1 MNHIVVALLVAGL
14 ASALARLPSGA
25 PLDEKKAFL
34 LAVLTRDSSAI
45 PFAAYD
51 GRRWKSP
58 WPDSRA
64 IEMPIS
70 IDNVDKDWWGIGHRP
85 ERMTLWSGGK
95 RMGEVALTQL
105 AMIKSLC
112 TTRLAVK
119 TDYKPRELA
128 PPRLKAP
135 YPKDGLLVAGDIP
148 VETIDIVEPGSA
160 EWNRTLILLT
170 DKFNKVE
177 TAAARSFMAW
187 RHPFDERQRRAQPIK
202 IEAIYRAPD
211 EKPGWTTYFV
221 EAVREYPARPAD
233 GGCGIVTTGHA
244 WMHLG
249 PKDEAKLEVSAQV
262 TYCDRKGV
270 VYMLPFGLIRN
281 GDRNAWVFQVSGFE
295 GEAYRVVDPD
305 KDGTVLLTSFHAG
318 SCPE

>member
-1 MNHIVVALLVAGL
+1 MKYVMAAMIAVGL
-14 ASALARLPSGA
+14 ASAGA
-25 PLDEKKAFL
+25 PVPAGTLLDEKKTFL
-34 LAVLTRDSSAI
+34 LAVLTRDGYAI

-51 GRRWKSP
+51 GTRWKSP
-58 WPDSRA
+58 WPESRA
-64 IEMPIS
+64 VEMPIS

-85 ERMTLWSGGK
+85 ERMNLWSNGAK
-95 RMGEVALTQL
+95 TGEVALTQL

-112 TTRLAVK
+112 STRLGLK

-135 YPKDGLLVAGDIP
+135 YPKDGLLVAGNVA
-148 VETIDIVEPGSA
+148 VEKIDVVEPGSA
-160 EWNRTLILLT
+160 EWNRALILIT

-202 IEAIYRAPD
+202 LEAIYRAPD
-211 EKPGWTTYFV
+211 EKAGWTTYFV
-221 EAVREYPARPAD
+221 EAVREYPARSID
-233 GGCGIVTTGHA
+233 RGCGIATAGHA
-244 WMHLG
+244 WIHLG
-249 PKDEAKLEVSAQV
+249 PKDEVKLEVSAQV

-270 VYMLPFGLIRN
+270 VYMLPFGFIRN
-281 GDRNAWVFQVSGFE
+281 AGRNAWVFQLSGFE
-295 GEAYRVVDPD
+295 GEAYRVVDPH
-305 KDGTVLLTSFHAG
+305 KDGTVLLASFHAG